1 MKLRL
6 LASALVLSLAAIAP
20 ANAAT
25 INIAAVAN
33 AQLNSQEEAAT
44 QAAATLNASLGPV
57 TFSTIDLSA
66 TSVINVAT
74 MTADIDQTA
83 TGLGNLSLVA
93 SDQFN
98 SSTNAVD
105 QTALTANL
113 TGAVGS
119 SVIKGASLNGLN
131 IAAANVTVV
140 QK

>member
-119 SVIKGASLNGLN
+119 SVISGASLNGLN